1 MSETFGLATG
11 EKIFKSVENFKFS
24 FYFVVLH
31 KNLFH
36 SIFIDGF

>member
-11 EKIFKSVENFKFS
+11 AKIFKSIENFKFS
-24 FYFVVLH
+24 FYFIVLH